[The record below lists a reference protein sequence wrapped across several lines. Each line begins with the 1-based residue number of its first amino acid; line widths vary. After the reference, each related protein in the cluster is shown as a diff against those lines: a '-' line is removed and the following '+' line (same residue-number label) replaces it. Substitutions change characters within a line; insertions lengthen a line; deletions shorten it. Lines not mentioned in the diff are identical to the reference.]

1 MKRYEEALA
10 QLKELEVNATSR
22 KENASA
28 TLEEAFKLF
37 QENSNQTA
45 SAAIAKAGNAADVL
59 SQLDVSSV
67 PPMMTLPPGISP
79 PGVES
84 SSSSSSSNSSP
95 QPLFAKLVPPPLG
108 NVAMGSSS
116 TDNSQKGGISNP
128 GAAVKSAMESA
139 GFPMLASDDEA
150 VAEEEDQGE

>member
-1 MKRYEEALA
+1 MKRYEEALT

-37 QENSNQTA
+37 QKNSNQTA

-59 SQLDVSSV
+59 SQLDVSSA

-79 PGVES
+79 PGVE
-84 SSSSSSSNSSP
+84 SSSSSNSSP

-108 NVAMGSSS
+108 NVVMGSSS

-139 GFPMLASDDEA
+139 GYPMLENSGD
-150 VAEEEDQGE
+150 VAEEEEGE

>member
-1 MKRYEEALA
+1 MKRYEEALT

-37 QENSNQTA
+37 QKNSNQTA

-108 NVAMGSSS
+108 NVVMGSSS
-116 TDNSQKGGISNP
+116 TDNAQEGGISNP

-139 GFPMLASDDEA
+139 GFPTLDTSEA
-150 VAEEEDQGE
+150 VAEEEDRGE